1 MSDPGLVLE
10 KDIMGTTV
18 NVNKVYRLVI
28 SIVPIL
34 ILSFDNCTM
43 IRQSINIRGNWLEH
57 IRELCNNSAN
67 SSVHPKLFFK
77 NVKAKN

>member
-34 ILSFDNCTM
+34 ISWFLSFYCDYL
-43 IRQSINIRGNWLEH
+43 GNEGGCA
-57 IRELCNNSAN
+57 EL
-67 SSVHPKLFFK
+67 
-77 NVKAKN
+77 